1 MSKLESVIQNSL
13 YEFIRVDY
21 KNLFMATI
29 RSVKMIVL
37 KCLEQFREF
46 NKEDLEHL
54 RQLLDRWESD
64 YAYSLWQNY
73 HSSMLKFIDNELLLE
88 ENSEEKREPA
98 PEIIFP
104 VSETQGAEMIKLN
117 E

>member
-1 MSKLESVIQNSL
+1 MSAKKLESKIQNEL
-13 YEFIRVDY
+13 YEFIRLDY
-21 KNLFMATI
+21 KNMFMATI
-29 RSVKMIVL
+29 RSVKTIVL

-73 HSSMLKFIDNELLLE
+73 HQSMLKFIDNELLLE
-88 ENSEEKREPA
+88 DQEEESSDQA
-98 PEIIFP
+98 VPEIIIP
-104 VSETQGAEMIKLN
+104 LN
-117 E
+117 DD